1 MKENQKQL
9 QRCFILI
16 DLLIQEIDTVTEKP
30 MPMTLKLKERLELSQ
45 ETLIELFED
54 VYKKSN
60 IHRTSFFQT
69 VQQKLN
75 YNLDRQQQKLF
86 KA

>member
-1 MKENQKQL
+1 MSEHQQQL

-30 MPMTLKLKERLELSQ
+30 LPMTVTLRERLELSQ

-54 VYKKSN
+54 VYAKSN
-60 IHRTSFFQT
+60 IKRTSFFQT
-69 VQQKLN
+69 VQEKVN
-75 YNLDRQQQKLF
+75 YIINIQEKKLF
-86 KA
+86 KI

>member
-9 QRCFILI
+9 QRCFVLI

-30 MPMTLKLKERLELSQ
+30 TTMTLKLRERLGLSQ
-45 ETLIELFED
+45 ETLIELFDD
-54 VYKKSN
+54 VYVKSN
-60 IHRTSFFQT
+60 IHRTAFFQT

-75 YNLDRQQQKLF
+75 YNLEREEKKLF

>member
-9 QRCFILI
+9 QRCFVLI

-30 MPMTLKLKERLELSQ
+30 MPMTLKLRERLGLSQ
-45 ETLIELFED
+45 ETLIELFDD
-54 VYKKSN
+54 VYAKSN
-60 IHRTSFFQT
+60 ISRTTFFQT
-69 VQQKLN
+69 VQEELN
-75 YNLDRQQQKLF
+75 YNLDRQEQKLF